1 MLSETKKELQKFIL
15 LVIAF
20 LVIYFLPFNSSI
32 VGEAILSG
40 FIMLGSYA
48 REHVLLCLVPAF
60 FIAGTISV
68 FIKSDLI
75 LKLLGPKAKKYIAY
89 PVAATSGSVLAVCS
103 CTILPLFGGIY
114 KRGAGIGPA
123 MAFLFTG
130 PAINITAIFLTGEVL
145 GWELSLIRIVATVTS
160 AIFIGLIMQGIFK
173 EKGHGGFMFSENDP
187 EINSSKVAV
196 FLGLQFIFL
205 IIGALH
211 INPIIKFAIMFI
223 SFFATLFLALSFKK
237 EYTRSWIRETWDFT
251 KKILPFLFIGVFA
264 AGVISKALPEEIV
277 NALLGGNRI
286 FSNFFASVFG
296 ALMYFATL
304 TEVPIIQSLMS
315 LGMGKGPALALF
327 MAGYTLS
334 LPNMIVLTKL
344 LGKKKAFT
352 YFTLV
357 ISFATMWG
365 YIYGNLS

>member
-103 CTILPLFGGIY
+103 CTILPLFG
-114 KRGAGIGPA
+114 
-123 MAFLFTG
+123 
-130 PAINITAIFLTGEVL
+130 LTGEVL

-205 IIGALH
+205 ITGALH